1 MYPFTNETGKMKV
14 SQAMTLLNWIAVDWN
29 IDKLRCIPV
38 EQKLFCWGH
47 GDKIASRILKN
58 SARNN

>member
-14 SQAMTLLNWIAVDWN
+14 SQAMQLLDWIAIDW
-29 IDKLRCIPV
+29 DLKMRCIPI
-38 EQKLFCWGH
+38 EQKMFSFG
-47 GDKIASRILKN
+47 KSFRISSRILKN